1 MTNFTFDKDFGNEI
15 GFNYNE
21 YIDPIIEKLNEVL
34 EINKE
39 TNIKNV
45 SIKKETKKYKI
56 SSGTTTFERYRNEE
70 IEKYKKISKQKE
82 FNQYMFSKKI
92 IMTSLS
98 KNEQFSISHDILKKS
113 KDTYLYFYFTQK
125 ILEEK
130 YTNNSDYVSI
140 FLTLTTPSRFHK
152 YSSFNKTYN
161 EKYDNETTINEAYR
175 LLNNTFR
182 IIYRD
187 FRINRKFERIEYSK
201 VIEPHKN
208 LTPHLHSILYVKKEY
223 LESFLKHLNNII
235 VKNKIG
241 EHKIEIIKD
250 TSRGF
255 SYLLKY
261 IQKTTNP
268 QNENDF
274 HFFNGW
280 KKANKIR
287 IFTSSAS
294 ILNKEIYRKINNV
307 TKLSKDLKD
316 KNPLKNVLENCY
328 IKTKQ
333 TNFKINEDYD
343 YIEVG
348 TKKTIKGNKNGR
360 YLVNIKKERIKKE
373 NFIGNNFFN
382 VLNMENK
389 GFKKEDILRGSL
401 WDFNRFLF
409 VFEDIEKVK
418 LNKKDI
424 LEKFETYKENLKN
437 NNKTS
442 LFQMI
447 FKDLKIKKIGYRIVD
462 FKIFDREKK
471 ELIYNKKDFE
481 FERNM
486 EFEFNFKSKYEK
498 EMYYENFA
506 GNEFFS
512 LDLV

>member
-1 MTNFTFDKDFGNEI
+1 MTNFIFDKDFGNEI
-15 GFNYNE
+15 GFNYSE
-21 YIDPIIEKLNEVL
+21 CIDPIIEKLNEVSKV
-34 EINKE
+34 ENKE
-39 TNIKNV
+39 TTKIYKNL
-45 SIKKETKKYKI
+45 
-56 SSGTTTFERYRNEE
+56 TTFERYRSEE

-82 FNQYMFSKKI
+82 FKQYMFSKQI
-92 IMTSLS
+92 LMTNIN
-98 KNEQFSISHDILKKS
+98 KNEQFSINHDILKKS
-113 KDTYLYFYFTQK
+113 KDTYLYFYFAQK

-130 YTNNSDYVSI
+130 YTNNSDYVAI
-140 FLTLTTPSRFHK
+140 YLTLTTPSKFHK
-152 YSSFNKTYN
+152 YSQTTQQANPNF
-161 EKYDNETTINEAYR
+161 DNTTSINEAYR
-175 LLNNTFR
+175 MLNDSFR
-182 IIYRD
+182 EIYKD
-187 FRINRKFERIEYSK
+187 FKVNRKFEKVEYSK
-201 VIEPHKN
+201 VIEPHQN
-208 LTPHLHSILYVKKEY
+208 LTPHLHSIIFVKKIYVENM
-223 LESFLKHLNNII
+223 KNHIQNII
-235 VKNKIG
+235 KKNELGQEKLEVVIN
-241 EHKIEIIKD
+241 D
-250 TSRGF
+250 TSRCF

-261 IQKTTNP
+261 LQKTTKV
-268 QNENDF
+268 QNESDY

-333 TNFKINEDYD
+333 TNYEINEDYD
-343 YIEVG
+343 YIELG

-382 VLNMENK
+382 VLNMENR
-389 GFKKEDILRGSL
+389 GFKKQDILKGDL
-401 WDFNRFLF
+401 WDFNKFLY

-418 LNKKDI
+418 LNRKEI
-424 LEKFETYKENLKN
+424 LEKFEMYKENLKN

-462 FKIFDREKK
+462 FKIYDKERK

-486 EFEFNFKSKYEK
+486 EFEFNFENKYEK
-498 EMYYENFA
+498 EMYFENFA

>member
-21 YIDPIIEKLNEVL
+21 YIDPIIEKLNKVSKVE
-34 EINKE
+34 NKE
-39 TNIKNV
+39 TKIYKNL
-45 SIKKETKKYKI
+45 
-56 SSGTTTFERYRNEE
+56 TTFERYRNEE

-82 FNQYMFSKKI
+82 FNQYLFSKQI
-92 IMTSLS
+92 LMTNTN
-98 KNEQFSISHDILKKS
+98 KNEQFSINHDILKKS
-113 KDTYLYFYFTQK
+113 KDTYLYFYFSQK

-130 YTNNSDYVSI
+130 YTNNSDYVGI
-140 FLTLTTPSRFHK
+140 YLTLTTPSKFHK
-152 YSSFNKTYN
+152 YSQTTQKANPNF
-161 EKYDNETTINEAYR
+161 DNTTSINQAYKM
-175 LLNNTFR
+175 LNNSFR
-182 IIYRD
+182 EIYKN
-187 FRINRKFERIEYSK
+187 FRINRKFEKVEYSK
-201 VIEPHKN
+201 VIEPHQN
-208 LTPHLHSILYVKKEY
+208 LTPHLHSVLFVKKIYVENM
-223 LESFLKHLNNII
+223 KNHIQNII
-235 VKNKIG
+235 KKNELGQEKLEVVIN
-241 EHKIEIIKD
+241 D
-250 TSRGF
+250 TSRCF

-261 IQKTTNP
+261 LQKTTRV
-268 QNENDF
+268 QNESDY

-333 TNFKINEDYD
+333 TNYEINEDYD
-343 YIEVG
+343 FVEVG

-382 VLNMENK
+382 VLNLENK
-389 GFKKEDILRGSL
+389 GFKKEDILKGSS

-418 LNKKDI
+418 LNKKELI
-424 LEKFETYKENLKN
+424 EKFEMYKENLKN

-447 FKDLKIKKIGYRIVD
+447 FKNLSIKKIGYRILD
-462 FKIFDREKK
+462 FKIFDKEKK

-486 EFEFNFKSKYEK
+486 EFEFNFENKYEK

>member
-1 MTNFTFDKDFGNEI
+1 MTNFIFDKDFGNEI
-15 GFNYNE
+15 GFNYSE
-21 YIDPIIEKLNEVL
+21 CIDPIIEKLNEVSKV
-34 EINKE
+34 ENKE
-39 TNIKNV
+39 TTKIYKNL
-45 SIKKETKKYKI
+45 
-56 SSGTTTFERYRNEE
+56 TTFERYRSEE

-82 FNQYMFSKKI
+82 FKQYMFSKQI
-92 IMTSLS
+92 LMTNIN
-98 KNEQFSISHDILKKS
+98 KNEQFSINHDILKKS
-113 KDTYLYFYFTQK
+113 KDTYLYFYFAQK

-130 YTNNSDYVSI
+130 YTNNSDYVAI
-140 FLTLTTPSRFHK
+140 YLTLTTPSKFHK
-152 YSSFNKTYN
+152 YSQTTQQANPNF
-161 EKYDNETTINEAYR
+161 DNTTSINEAYR
-175 LLNNTFR
+175 MLNDSFR
-182 IIYRD
+182 EIYKD
-187 FRINRKFERIEYSK
+187 FKVNRKFEKVEYSK
-201 VIEPHKN
+201 VIEPHQN
-208 LTPHLHSILYVKKEY
+208 LTPHLHSIIFVKKIYVENM
-223 LESFLKHLNNII
+223 KNHIQNII
-235 VKNKIG
+235 KKNELGQEKLEVVIN
-241 EHKIEIIKD
+241 D
-250 TSRGF
+250 TSRCF

-261 IQKTTNP
+261 LQKTTKV
-268 QNENDF
+268 QNESDY

-333 TNFKINEDYD
+333 TNYEINEDYD
-343 YIEVG
+343 YIELG

-382 VLNMENK
+382 VLNMENR
-389 GFKKEDILRGSL
+389 GFKKQDILKGDL
-401 WDFNRFLF
+401 WDFNKFLY

-418 LNKKDI
+418 LNRKEI
-424 LEKFETYKENLKN
+424 LEKFEMYKENLKN

-447 FKDLKIKKIGYRIVD
+447 FKDLSIKKIGYRIVD
-462 FKIFDREKK
+462 FKIFDKEKK

-486 EFEFNFKSKYEK
+486 EFEFSFENKYEK
-498 EMYYENFA
+498 EMYYENFS
-506 GNEFFS
+506 NEDFFG

>member
-21 YIDPIIEKLNEVL
+21 YIDPIISKLNETSKT
-34 EINKE
+34 KE
-39 TNIKNV
+39 ETTKIYKNLT
-45 SIKKETKKYKI
+45 S
-56 SSGTTTFERYRNEE
+56 FERYRNEE
-70 IEKYKKISKQKE
+70 IEKYRKISKQKE
-82 FNQYMFSKKI
+82 FNQYLFSKQI
-92 IMTSLS
+92 LMTNTN
-98 KNEQFSISHDILKKS
+98 KNEQFSINHDILKKS
-113 KDTYLYFYFTQK
+113 KDTYLYFYFAQK

-130 YTNNSDYVSI
+130 YTNNSDYVAI
-140 FLTLTTPSRFHK
+140 YLTLTTPSKFHK
-152 YSSFNKTYN
+152 YSQTTQKANPNF
-161 EKYDNETTINEAYR
+161 DNTTSINEAYR
-175 LLNNTFR
+175 MLNDSFR
-182 IIYRD
+182 EIYKD
-187 FRINRKFERIEYSK
+187 FKVNRKFEKVEYSK
-201 VIEPHKN
+201 VIEPHQN
-208 LTPHLHSILYVKKEY
+208 FTPHLHSIIFVKKIYIENM
-223 LESFLKHLNNII
+223 KNHIQNII
-235 VKNKIG
+235 KKNDLGQEKVEVVIN
-241 EHKIEIIKD
+241 D
-250 TSRGF
+250 TSRCF

-261 IQKTTNP
+261 LQKTTRV
-268 QNENDF
+268 QNESDY

-294 ILNKEIYRKINNV
+294 LLNKEIYRKINNV

-333 TNFKINEDYD
+333 TNFEINEDYD
-343 YIEVG
+343 FVEVG

-373 NFIGNNFFN
+373 NYIGNNFFN

-389 GFKKEDILRGSL
+389 GFKKEDILKGSL

-418 LNKKDI
+418 LNRKE
-424 LEKFETYKENLKN
+424 LSEKFEMYKENLKN

-447 FKDLKIKKIGYRIVD
+447 FQDLSIKKIGYRIVD
-462 FKIFDREKK
+462 FKIFDKEKK

-486 EFEFNFKSKYEK
+486 EFEFNFENRYEK
-498 EMYYENFA
+498 EMYFENFA

>member
-1 MTNFTFDKDFGNEI
+1 MTNFTFNKDFGDEI

-21 YIDPIIEKLNEVL
+21 CIDPIIKKLNEVSKV
-34 EINKE
+34 ENKE
-39 TNIKNV
+39 TTKIYKNKT
-45 SIKKETKKYKI
+45 S
-56 SSGTTTFERYRNEE
+56 FERYRNEE

-82 FNQYMFSKKI
+82 FNQYLFSKQI
-92 IMTSLS
+92 LMTNTN
-98 KNEQFSISHDILKKS
+98 KNEQFSINHDILKKS
-113 KDTYLYFYFTQK
+113 KDTYLYFYFAQK

-130 YTNNSDYVSI
+130 YTNNKDYVGI
-140 FLTLTTPSRFHK
+140 YLTLTTPSKFHR
-152 YSSFNKTYN
+152 YSQTTQKANPNF
-161 EKYDNETTINEAYR
+161 DNTTSINQAYR
-175 LLNNTFR
+175 LLNDSFR
-182 IIYRD
+182 EIYKN
-187 FRINRKFERIEYSK
+187 FRINRKREKVEYSK
-201 VIEPHKN
+201 VIEPHQN
-208 LTPHLHSILYVKKEY
+208 LTPHLHSILYVKKIYVENM
-223 LESFLKHLNNII
+223 KNHIQNII
-235 VKNKIG
+235 KKNELGQEKL
-241 EHKIEIIKD
+241 EVVMND
-250 TSRGF
+250 TSRCF

-261 IQKTTNP
+261 LQKTTKTT
-268 QNENDF
+268 NEGDF

-294 ILNKEIYRKINNV
+294 LLNKEIYRKINNV

-333 TNFKINEDYD
+333 TNFEINEDYD
-343 YIEVG
+343 YIELG
-348 TKKTIKGNKNGR
+348 TKKTTKGNKNGR

-373 NFIGNNFFN
+373 NYIGNNFFN

-409 VFEDIEKVK
+409 VFEDIEKVR
-418 LNKKDI
+418 LNRKEL
-424 LEKFETYKENLKN
+424 LEKFEMYKENLKN

-447 FKDLKIKKIGYRIVD
+447 FRDLIIKKIGYRIVD
-462 FKIFDREKK
+462 FKIYDKEKK
-471 ELIYNKKDFE
+471 ELIYNKKDFK

-486 EFEFNFKSKYEK
+486 EFEFNFENKYEK

>member
-1 MTNFTFDKDFGNEI
+1 MTNFTFDKDFSNEI
-15 GFNYNE
+15 GFNYSE
-21 YIDPIIEKLNEVL
+21 CIDPIIKKLNEVSKD
-34 EINKE
+34 ENKE
-39 TNIKNV
+39 TKIYKN
-45 SIKKETKKYKI
+45 SN
-56 SSGTTTFERYRNEE
+56 TFERYRNEE
-70 IEKYKKISKQKE
+70 IEKYRKISKQKE
-82 FNQYMFSKKI
+82 FNQYLFAKQI
-92 IMTSLS
+92 IMTNLS
-98 KNEQFSISHDILKKS
+98 KNEQLSISHDILKKA

-125 ILEEK
+125 IMEEK
-130 YTNNSDYVSI
+130 YTNNKDYVGI
-140 FLTLTTPSRFHK
+140 YLTLTTPSRFHR
-152 YSSFNKTYN
+152 YSKTTQKVN
-161 EKYDNETTINEAYR
+161 PKFDNTTTINEGYR
-175 LLNNTFR
+175 LLNDSFR
-182 IIYRD
+182 EIYKD
-187 FRINRKFERIEYSK
+187 FKVNRKFEKVEYSK
-201 VIEPHKN
+201 VIEPHEN
-208 LTPHLHSILYVKKEY
+208 FTPHLHSILYVKKIYVENM
-223 LESFLKHLNNII
+223 KNHIQNII
-235 VKNKIG
+235 KKNELGQEKL
-241 EHKIEIIKD
+241 EVVMND
-250 TSRGF
+250 TSRCF

-261 IQKTTNP
+261 LQKTTKAT
-268 QNENDF
+268 NEGDF

-294 ILNKEIYRKINNV
+294 LLNKEIYRKINNV

-333 TNFKINEDYD
+333 TNYEINEDYD
-343 YIEVG
+343 YIELG
-348 TKKTIKGNKNGR
+348 TKKTTKGNKNGR

-382 VLNMENK
+382 ILNMENK
-389 GFKKEDILRGSL
+389 GFKKEDILKGSL
-401 WDFNRFLF
+401 WDFNRFLYI
-409 VFEDIEKVK
+409 FEDIEKVK

-447 FKDLKIKKIGYRIVD
+447 FKDLSIKKIGYRIID
-462 FKIFDREKK
+462 FKIYDKEKK

-486 EFEFNFKSKYEK
+486 EFEFNFENKYEK

-512 LDLV
+512 LDFV

>member
-1 MTNFTFDKDFGNEI
+1 MTNFTFNKDFGDEI

-21 YIDPIIEKLNEVL
+21 YIDPIVSKLNEISKV
-34 EINKE
+34 ENKE
-39 TNIKNV
+39 TKIYKNLT
-45 SIKKETKKYKI
+45 S
-56 SSGTTTFERYRNEE
+56 FERYRNEE

-82 FNQYMFSKKI
+82 FNQYLFAKQI
-92 IMTSLS
+92 IMTNLS
-98 KNEQFSISHDILKKS
+98 KNEQFSMNHDILKKS

-125 ILEEK
+125 IMEEK
-130 YTNNSDYVSI
+130 YTNNKDYVGI
-140 FLTLTTPSRFHK
+140 YLTLTTPSKFHK
-152 YSSFNKTYN
+152 YSQTTQKANPNF
-161 EKYDNETTINEAYR
+161 DNTTSINQAYR
-175 LLNNTFR
+175 LLNDSFR
-182 IIYRD
+182 EIYKN
-187 FRINRKFERIEYSK
+187 FKINQKFEKVEYSK
-201 VIEPHKN
+201 VIEPHQN
-208 LTPHLHSILYVKKEY
+208 LTPHLHSVLYVKKIYVENM
-223 LESFLKHLNNII
+223 KNHIQNII
-235 VKNKIG
+235 KKNDLGQEKLEVVIN
-241 EHKIEIIKD
+241 D
-250 TSRGF
+250 TSRCF

-261 IQKTTNP
+261 LQKTTRV
-268 QNENDF
+268 QNESDY

-294 ILNKEIYRKINNV
+294 LLNKEIYRKINNV

-316 KNPLKNVLENCY
+316 KNPLKNILENCY

-333 TNFKINEDYD
+333 TNFEINEDYD
-343 YIEVG
+343 YIELG
-348 TKKTIKGNKNGR
+348 TKKTTKGNKNGR

-382 VLNMENK
+382 VLNMENR
-389 GFKKEDILRGSL
+389 GFKKQDILKGDL
-401 WDFNRFLF
+401 WDFNKFLY

-418 LNKKDI
+418 LNRKEI
-424 LEKFETYKENLKN
+424 LEKFEMYKENLKN

-462 FKIFDREKK
+462 FKIYDKEKK

-486 EFEFNFKSKYEK
+486 EFEFNFENKYEK
-498 EMYYENFA
+498 EMYFENFA